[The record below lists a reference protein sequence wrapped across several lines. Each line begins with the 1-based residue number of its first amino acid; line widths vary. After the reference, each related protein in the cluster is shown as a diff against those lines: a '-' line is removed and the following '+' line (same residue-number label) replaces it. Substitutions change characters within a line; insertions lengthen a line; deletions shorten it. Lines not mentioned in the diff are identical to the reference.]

1 MMGTGGLLNFHLSV
15 GSYLEYYPG
24 WADGNRPSSCIHI
37 HIYSFLL
44 NLTWRPN
51 FSKTMND
58 KHAEKKLL
66 SLVIPTDSRDYKM
79 SLNCEEVDA
88 N

>member
-58 KHAEKKLL
+58 KHAEKKAAVL
-66 SLVIPTDSRDYKM
+66 SYSNRLEGLQNVPK
-79 SLNCEEVDA
+79 L
-88 N
+88 